1 MKKKPIPI
9 AAVTFL
15 VALVGAV
22 VFFGKMNQ
30 PVSEEDHHKMAEQE
44 AKSNIPKTGESRPTV
59 NKRELGVSLG
69 DKSDKQAPGPPED
82 NPTLAPVPTI
92 LRANKSMFRPT
103 PNESDLQPQ
112 WYKKDK
118 LQKLPADK
126 K

>member
-1 MKKKPIPI
+1 MKKKPAPI

-15 VALVGAV
+15 VALACAV
-22 VFFGKMNQ
+22 IFFGKMNQ
-30 PVSEEDHHKMAEQE
+30 PVSEEDQRKMAEQE
-44 AKSNIPKTGESRPTV
+44 AKNNIPKTGESRPTV
-59 NKRELGVSLG
+59 NKSALGVSLG

-92 LRANKSMFRPT
+92 LKANKSMFRPT

-118 LQKLPADK
+118 LQQIPGEK